1 MAISI
6 KPASTIEEEV
16 FQRVISNIPPGQF
29 YLRAKHI
36 QPRRGGDSVVPFIIS
51 GTRGDPN
58 SAGERLMMDIY
69 INEERAAR
77 VAMTAKVIIVNLRLL
92 PPPDVNY
99 IRVVEGLYNPSQG
112 TFVLTGESTGTSVAV
127 TNYASVH
134 FGVSLDY
141 YRKVWLPYLTQER
154 SLTSEWGSRIVE
166 WYFKYHQRF
175 PDTQALRTLAVRLA
189 SRATWTALP
198 TDLGVQD
205 MVAALCAT
213 EPVIEEISNERT
225 AWDLALH
232 PFLPCQTNYT
242 GEAFDVWFPDIP
254 TARETALLRLAGN
267 VDYLQLKDHQEG
279 RTFLEIADQDEP
291 VIELIKDRSAGNLA
305 YLLRQI
311 GPMDYWRAFVQRD
324 KEVDLFQ
331 RFWDNALDNFVHLPG
346 LGMGDLFDSGTT
358 DGNHFPDP
366 LHSPTFDSQDLD
378 TSQREPFTELW
389 TGLGV
394 NTADGI
400 EIWDSVV
407 EVAMAEGHI
416 PPRSPVAWE
425 WEWTGGIEMS
435 AASVSA
441 ITNPLHG
448 GAPPDFEE

>member
-16 FQRVISNIPPGQF
+16 FQRVIGNIPPGQF
-29 YLRAKHI
+29 YLKAKHT
-36 QPRRGGDSVVPFIIS
+36 QPRRNGDTVVPFVIS

-58 SAGERLMMDIY
+58 SSGERLMMDIY
-69 INEERAAR
+69 LNEERIAR
-77 VAMTAKVIIVNLRLL
+77 VAMAAKVIIVNLRLL

-99 IRVVEGLYNPSQG
+99 IRIVEGLYNPSQG
-112 TFVLTGESTGTSVAV
+112 TFTLTGESTGTSVVV

-141 YRKVWLPYLTQER
+141 YRKLWLPYLTQEW
-154 SLTSEWGSRIVE
+154 SITSEWGSRIVE

-189 SRATWTALP
+189 SRATWTELP
-198 TDLGVQD
+198 TDLGVED

-225 AWDLALH
+225 TWDLALH
-232 PFLPCQTNYT
+232 PLLPRQTNHT

-254 TARETALLRLAGN
+254 TAREVALLRLAGN
-267 VDYLQLKDHQEG
+267 VDYLNLKDHQEG
-279 RTFLEIADQDEP
+279 RTFLEIADQDLP
-291 VIELIKDRSAGNLA
+291 IIELLKDRSRGNLA

-311 GPMDYWRAFVQRD
+311 GPMDYWRAFVQSD
-324 KEVDLFQ
+324 GEVDVFQ
-331 RFWDNALDNFVHLPG
+331 RFWDNALDNFVQQPG
-346 LGMGDLFDSGTT
+346 LGMGDTFDTGTT
-358 DGNHFPDP
+358 EGPHFPDSS
-366 LHSPTFDSQDLD
+366 HSPTFDSQDLD
-378 TSQREPFTELW
+378 TSQVEPFTELW
-389 TGLGV
+389 TGVGV

-400 EIWDSVV
+400 EFWDSVV
-407 EVAMAEGHI
+407 EVAKAEGQI
-416 PPRSPVAWE
+416 PPTAPVSWE

-435 AASVSA
+435 ATTASEV
-441 ITNPLHG
+441 TNPLHG